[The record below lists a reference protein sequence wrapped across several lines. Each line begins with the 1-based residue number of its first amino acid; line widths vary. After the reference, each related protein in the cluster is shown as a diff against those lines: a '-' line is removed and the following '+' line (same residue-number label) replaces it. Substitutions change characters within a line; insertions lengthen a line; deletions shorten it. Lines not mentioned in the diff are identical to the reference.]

1 MSWGSTH
8 NRVARSPLRQWVEG
22 ESKKQISAGQTAG
35 RGEAE
40 NKKMFLR
47 KTTVAYSIAELLRQ
61 TRAHQYSVFCQAP
74 LDGKCNIDSFI
85 VRTKVPSEGSQP
97 TWRDVE
103 GVDMLSP
110 KLSVNIVEP
119 TFLWD
124 GNDDDQEEMGTF
136 LEVECP
142 SLPDADGAAV
152 FVNQSE
158 ENHRC
163 HSFGVLLYI
172 LFSNCQPISADET
185 RGIRFHPDEGGPE
198 STSKDVGASREP
210 TSKKTKTAD
219 LRAVG
224 APGIRSSTQVFHDA
238 RRENSSPAFHR
249 LVYAALLEEGVPS
262 SLCLVIQN
270 LLDCGEVDRPDN
282 AYDSLDEVMKDL
294 HLLLLDPSRFLFN
307 HGPAYD
313 NNGRIKLSFREYQLY
328 GRENEVSLITEAFCR
343 VSSGKSESLFIGGF
357 SGSGKSKLVNGL
369 TARVDVSGG
378 YVLTHKFD
386 ELSQE
391 KTMLEVVAMFNDLCL
406 LMRNKNSQQDLLA
419 IVNDLVHV
427 FGSDLSVLVRLLPN
441 IKALAPQLNLSDDE
455 KESHNQMSI
464 PSICFTLQRFIGV
477 VSSATH
483 PVVLFLDDLQ
493 WCDKSAL
500 TVVESLFCNAI
511 GSACIFFV
519 GTYRSNE
526 VADNHEILCLAQR
539 LKSFGVPTTMM
550 SLEGLNPKDL
560 NTMISDALCVFPRIS
575 EPLSDIIYQ
584 KTKGNPFFVL
594 AFLSSLVDRVL
605 LEYSVSMRRW
615 VWDEDD
621 ISSMDITGNVLYLL
635 SSKMSGLSTSTQSA
649 LKIAA
654 CFGIK
659 IKQSVVAALG
669 IDPEHS
675 DISDRLEHVV
685 KEGFMVKIGTSDFK
699 FVHDKVREAA
709 YSLILEQDK
718 DKVSR
723 VVERFSNTFSGA

>member
-1 MSWGSTH
+1 M
-8 NRVARSPLRQWVEG
+8 V
-22 ESKKQISAGQTAG
+22 
-35 RGEAE
+35 
-40 NKKMFLR
+40 
-47 KTTVAYSIAELLRQ
+47 
-61 TRAHQYSVFCQAP
+61 
-74 LDGKCNIDSFI
+74 
-85 VRTKVPSEGSQP
+85 
-97 TWRDVE
+97 
-103 GVDMLSP
+103 
-110 KLSVNIVEP
+110 
-119 TFLWD
+119 
-124 GNDDDQEEMGTF
+124 
-136 LEVECP
+136 
-142 SLPDADGAAV
+142 
-152 FVNQSE
+152 
-158 ENHRC
+158 
-163 HSFGVLLYI
+163 
-172 LFSNCQPISADET
+172 
-185 RGIRFHPDEGGPE
+185 
-198 STSKDVGASREP
+198 
-210 TSKKTKTAD
+210 
-219 LRAVG
+219 
-224 APGIRSSTQVFHDA
+224 
-238 RRENSSPAFHR
+238 
-249 LVYAALLEEGVPS
+249 
-262 SLCLVIQN
+262 
-270 LLDCGEVDRPDN
+270 
-282 AYDSLDEVMKDL
+282 
-294 HLLLLDPSRFLFN
+294 
-307 HGPAYD
+307 
-313 NNGRIKLSFREYQLY
+313 
-328 GRENEVSLITEAFCR
+328 
-343 VSSGKSESLFIGGF
+343 GKSESLFIGGF
-357 SGSGKSKLVNGL
+357 SGSGKSRLVNGL
-369 TARVDVSGG
+369 AARVDVSGG
-378 YVLTHKFD
+378 CVLTHKFD
-386 ELSQE
+386 QLSQE

-406 LMRNKNSQQDLLA
+406 LIRNKNSQQDLLA
-419 IVNDLVHV
+419 IVNDLVRV
-427 FGSDLSVLVRLLPN
+427 FGSDLSALVRLLPN
-441 IKALAPQLNLSDDE
+441 IKALTPQLDLSDDD
-455 KESHNQMSI
+455 ESHNQMNI
-464 PSICFTLQRFIGV
+464 RSICFTLQRFIGV

-500 TVVESLFCNAI
+500 TVVESLLCNAT

-526 VADNHEILCLAQR
+526 VADDHEILCLAQR

-550 SLEGLNPKDL
+550 SLEGLNPIDL

-699 FVHDKVREAA
+699 FVHDKAREAA

-723 VVERFSNTFSGA
+723 VVEQFSNTFSGA